1 MTVPDEPGRLVRFG
15 DFELDLWAR
24 ELRRRGAKIR
34 LPEQPF
40 QVLAMLLEQPGQLV
54 TREALQQRL
63 WSSDTFVDFDR
74 GLNKAINRVREALG
88 DNADEPRLIET
99 LPKRGYRFIGSVD
112 SNAVETSRPVPPVAP
127 TAHPASSVNHAE
139 PRSADGPARRRLSR
153 RWWSAAVV
161 VLAVVAV
168 ATFAWYHDTTFA
180 PEPLLRSSVLP
191 PADTSFVPFTFA
203 VSPDGT
209 QLAFSAAHT
218 DGTDALWLRTLA
230 SGVVR
235 KLEGTAG
242 GRFPFWSPDS
252 RRLGFFA
259 DRKLKTLEIASGAM
273 QSLADARRPR
283 GGTWNADGQI
293 VFVADV
299 VGPLAV
305 IASTGG
311 TPRLIDAGDTHGRD
325 RGGWPVFLPDGRHFL
340 YVLDRGAPAAGNDV
354 YVGSLDG
361 LRPTRVVEGTVGSVG
376 YGADHLLFVRDGS
389 LMAQPFSLDRVQT
402 TGAAVT
408 VAEHEL
414 ETAPDFFP
422 SGFSISSDG
431 VLVYQSSPD
440 FTSRLA
446 WVDANGQQVGDP
458 VRVGDRDPSLSPD
471 GRLLATACDEE
482 RTNRLA
488 ICVTDFARRVTSR
501 LTGGPRDRFPVW
513 SRDGRTLTYLSLTD
527 GAPRVYEIAVDRSIP
542 PRPLPETVGIPTSRS
557 AAGDLLFFGATRD
570 NVSLGVYRPATRA
583 IASLGPGSEGQF
595 SPDGQWLVSGG
606 QEGIVARRVQESGAR
621 IQIAAYGGSQPR
633 WRRDGREIF
642 YLTGD
647 RKLMAVG
654 FDPVTGQATA
664 PRAMFVTRIVATAL
678 AGFQYDVA
686 PDGRFL
692 INTLPSS
699 TSPLTLLT
707 GWRSHVTR

>member
-1 MTVPDEPGRLVRFG
+1 MMVPDEPGRLVRFG

-88 DNADEPRLIET
+88 DDADEPRLIET
-99 LPKRGYRFIGSVD
+99 LPKRGYRFIGLVD
-112 SNAVETSRPVPPVAP
+112 STPRPAPPVTP
-127 TAHPASSVNHAE
+127 TALPAPSANRGD
-139 PRSADGPARRRLSR
+139 PRSIEGSVGWHLSR
-153 RWWSAAVV
+153 RWWGAALVGLVV
-161 VLAVVAV
+161 VAA
-168 ATFAWYHDTTFA
+168 ATFVRFHEAISSR
-180 PEPLLRSSVLP
+180 EPLLRSSVLP

-203 VSPDGT
+203 VSSDGT
-209 QLAFSAAHT
+209 QLAFSAAHA
-218 DGTDALWLRTLA
+218 DGTDALWLRTLG

-235 KLEGTAG
+235 KLEGTDG

-252 RRLGFFA
+252 GRLGFFA
-259 DRKLKTLEIASGAM
+259 DRKLKTVDVASGAV

-283 GGTWNADGQI
+283 GGTWNAEGQI
-293 VFVADV
+293 VFAADV
-299 VGPLAV
+299 VGPLKV

-325 RGGWPVFLPDGRHFL
+325 GGGWPVFLPDGRHFL
-340 YVLDRGAPAAGNDV
+340 YALDRGVPAAGNDV
-354 YVGSLDG
+354 YVASLDA
-361 LRPTRVVEGTVGSVG
+361 LPPTRLVEGTVGSVG

-389 LMAQPFSLDRVQT
+389 LMAQPFSLDRMQT
-402 TGAAVT
+402 TGAALT

-422 SGFSISSDG
+422 SGFSISSGG

-446 WVDANGQQVGDP
+446 WVDANGQEVGEP
-458 VRVGDRDPSLSPD
+458 ARAGDRDPSLSPD

-488 ICVTDFARRVTSR
+488 ICVTDLERRVTSR
-501 LTGGPRDRFPVW
+501 LTSGSRDRFPVW
-513 SRDGRTLTYLSLTD
+513 SRDGRTLAYLSLAD
-527 GAPRVYEIAVDRSIP
+527 GGPRVYEIAVDRSTP
-542 PRPLPETVGIPTSRS
+542 ARPLPEKVGIPTSRS
-557 AAGDLLFFGATRD
+557 AAADLLFFGPVRD
-570 NVSLGVYRPATRA
+570 NVSLGVYRPATGA
-583 IASLGPGSEGQF
+583 IVSLGPGSEGQF
-595 SPDGQWLVSGG
+595 SPDGQWLLSGG
-606 QEGIVARRVQESGAR
+606 QEGIVAQRVQESGAR
-621 IQIAAYGGSQPR
+621 IQIAGYGGSQPR

-642 YLTGD
+642 YVTGD
-647 RKLMAVG
+647 KKLMAVG